1 MPIYQAPKLTLLISR
16 LTWKQQLGVQG
27 YISIGIFSII
37 PQLGLNWHD
46 LFFSSNFTFPNLN
59 VYNDK

>member
-1 MPIYQAPKLTLLISR
+1 MPIYHAPKLTLLISR

-46 LFFSSNFTFPNLN
+46 HDLFFLQILLFQI
-59 VYNDK
+59 

>member
-46 LFFSSNFTFPNLN
+46 LFFLQILLFQI
-59 VYNDK
+59 

>member
-1 MPIYQAPKLTLLISR
+1 MRAHLPCAKLTLLISR

-27 YISIGIFSII
+27 YISICIFSII

-46 LFFSSNFTFPNLN
+46 HDLLFFLQILLFQI
-59 VYNDK
+59 